1 MPHGPATP
9 QAGLLERA
17 DDLATLTSA
26 LRDAARGHGG
36 LVLLSGEA
44 GVGKTSLVRELAAA
58 SAGAAAARV
67 LVGWCEPL
75 TSPRPLAPLLDVL
88 PGLGRRVGQTFA
100 RVRDGAPTA
109 ELFDSV
115 VRELAAGPGC
125 SLLVF
130 EDVHWADEATLDLIR
145 FLARRLVTAPAL
157 LVVTYRDGEIGR
169 THPLTVL
176 LGDLAPL
183 PGITRVGLARLSAE
197 AVARLAVGHD
207 VDAARLHEV
216 TGGNPF
222 FVVEVLAAAPGGGL
236 PATVRAAIRGRLAR
250 LSPAGSALVEA
261 LAVLG
266 RPAEAA
272 LVTALVEDAEAGLRS
287 ALEHGLLTAATST
300 VAFCHE
306 LARMA
311 VLDTVPAFR
320 RVELHAGV
328 LALLLR
334 GEVAEDELALVVEHA
349 EQAGD
354 ATAVATYAP
363 LAGRRATALGAHREA
378 TTHYARAL
386 RSVDQLA
393 EADQLDL
400 LQRAHRAFHLSHE
413 LTAAADCG
421 RQLVALQRAQGDRLA
436 AGETLHALAH
446 TLWASGRTGQA
457 RLASGEAVRLLEQLA
472 PSAELARA
480 YAHAIELSFLTQDLG
495 RAGAPAAGYPA
506 RALDLARRLEL
517 PDVEAWVRFFQTAG
531 RLRRTDDGWDE
542 LRALRDR
549 AVREGWLE
557 HIPRLTLTP
566 AGLAALRH
574 DPVRAVPMLDEAAR
588 LLANRDMS
596 GFVLFLRGCR
606 SYALLQVGDWAG
618 AAAEATA
625 VRLDP
630 RGTPPT
636 YLAPLAVL
644 GLLRARRGEPG
655 VWPVLDEAMGLIEE
669 PDLLRLCVVHEARA
683 EAAWL
688 AGDHGRAAEEA
699 RRGLLGAG
707 PAADPWQAGP
717 LACWL
722 HRAGEAPPPL
732 PVAEPYARELAGDWA
747 GAADA
752 YEARGLPYEA
762 ALARLGGDADA
773 ARAALALFT
782 RLGAEA
788 AAAVARTRLR
798 ALGERRHTRP
808 PWDSTRRNPYGLT
821 GRQLEVHALL
831 VEGLTNAQ
839 IAARLVLSPNTVNH
853 HVAAILTKL
862 DVPNRVE
869 AARKLG

>member
-1 MPHGPATP
+1 M
-9 QAGLLERA
+9 ERA
-17 DDLATLTSA
+17 DELATLTAA
-26 LRDAARGHGG
+26 LRGAARGQGG
-36 LVLLSGEA
+36 LVLLFGEA
-44 GVGKTSLVRELAAA
+44 GVGKTSLIRAL
-58 SAGAAAARV
+58 GAAAGAEHGARV

-75 TSPRPLAPLLDVL
+75 SSPRPLAPLLDVL
-88 PGLGRRVGQTFA
+88 PGLGRRVGQAFA
-100 RVRDGAPTA
+100 GVRDGAPA
-109 ELFDSV
+109 GELLDSV
-115 VRELAAGPGC
+115 VHELAALQRVT
-125 SLLVF
+125 LLVF
-130 EDVHWADEATLDLIR
+130 EDVHWADEATLDLVR
-145 FLARRLVTAPAL
+145 FLARRLANVPAL
-157 LVVTYRDGEIGR
+157 LVVTYRDDEIGR
-169 THPLTVL
+169 THPLSVL

-183 PGITRVGLARLSAE
+183 PGITRVLLSRLSAP
-197 AVARLAVGHD
+197 AVARLAAGHD
-207 VDAARLHEV
+207 VDAARLHEL

-222 FVVEVLAAAPGGGL
+222 FVVEVLAATRGDGL
-236 PATVRAAIRGRLAR
+236 PATVLAAIRGRLAR

-261 LAVLG
+261 LAALG
-266 RPAEAA
+266 RPAP
-272 LVTALVEDAEAGLRS
+272 TALVGALVPDAEAGLRS
-287 ALEHGLLTAATST
+287 GLEQGLLTAST
-300 VAFCHE
+300 PAVAFRHE

-320 RVELHAGV
+320 RVELHSRV
-328 LALLLR
+328 LGLLLR
-334 GEVAEDELALVVEHA
+334 GEVAEDELAFVVEHA

-354 ATAVATYAP
+354 AAAVAIYAP

-378 TTHYARAL
+378 ATHYASAL
-386 RSVDQLA
+386 RCVDRLA
-393 EADQLDL
+393 EPEQLDVL
-400 LQRAHRAFHLSHE
+400 ERAHRAFHLSHE
-413 LTAAADCG
+413 LAAAAECA
-421 RQLVALQRAQGDRLA
+421 RRLVALRVARGDRLA

-446 TLWASGRTGQA
+446 TLWAGGRTSGA
-457 RLASGEAVRLLEQLA
+457 RRASDEAVRLLEQL
-472 PSAELARA
+472 PPGAELARA
-480 YAHAIELSFLTQDLG
+480 YAHAVELSFLTQEPSPD
-495 RAGAPAAGYPA
+495 GAPTSGYSAA
-506 RALDLARRLEL
+506 ALVLARRLGL
-517 PDVEAWVRFFQTAG
+517 PDVEAWVRFFEAVG
-531 RLRRTDDGWDE
+531 RLRRTERGWE
-542 LRALRDR
+542 TLLAIRDT
-549 AVREGWLE
+549 AVANGWLE
-557 HIPRLTLTP
+557 HIPRLTLVP

-574 DPVRAVPMLDEAAR
+574 DPVRAVPMLDEAMR
-588 LLANRDMS
+588 LLADRDMS

-606 SYALLQVGDWAG
+606 SHALLQAGNWAG

-644 GLLRARRGEPG
+644 GVLCARRGEQG
-655 VWPVLDEAMGLIEE
+655 AWPVLDEAMELIEE

-722 HRAGEAPPPL
+722 HRAGEAPPPV
-732 PVAEPYARELAGDWA
+732 PVAEPCARELAGDWA

-773 ARAALALFT
+773 ARAALAVFT
-782 RLGAEA
+782 RLGAGA
-788 AAAVARTRLR
+788 AATVARARLR
-798 ALGERRHTRP
+798 DLGERRHTRT
-808 PWDSTRRNPYGLT
+808 PWESTRRNPYGLT

-853 HVAAILTKL
+853 HVGAILTKL